1 MTLQELF
8 DLIGSNP
15 TLILIYFTL
24 LPITALV
31 AGFMSKDEG
40 YQEPWCYLYSVLV
53 YAACIPGIFALT
65 LTGYSFMFERSSMLD
80 KNIFVYFLP
89 ILVMIATLLL
99 INRNV
104 DIQDIPGFGRLTG
117 LLLAIFAVFV
127 VMFLLQRMRI
137 FTVFFGSVTHLF
149 GLFIVL
155 LAAFMWGS
163 SKLFKGSGDN
173 RKSKRD
179 TSRELDF

>member
-8 DLIGSNP
+8 DSIGSNP
-15 TLILIYFTL
+15 TLVLIYFAM
-24 LPITALV
+24 LPITALI

-40 YQEPWCYLYSVLV
+40 YEEPWCYLYSVLV

-65 LTGYSFMFERSSMLD
+65 LTGYSFMFERASMLD

-89 ILVMIATLLL
+89 IIVMIATLLI

-104 DIQDIPGFGRLTG
+104 DIKDIPGFGKLSG
-117 LLLAIFAVFV
+117 LLMVIFAVFF
-127 VMFLLQRMRI
+127 VMFLLQKIQI
-137 FTVFFGSVTHLF
+137 FTVFFGSITHLF

-155 LAAFMWGS
+155 FAVFMWGS

-173 RKSKRD
+173 RTSKRGR
-179 TSRELDF
+179 SRELDF